1 MIWYFKS
8 NQKQIAEN
16 RKEETE
22 REREYLPGAYL
33 CGLLQKPAQP
43 ATATPCRLPPLP
55 GGRARARRARPRAL
69 ATSCFS
75 GHLLLPRPLL
85 DDATERHAALALSH
99 SLPRLILSS
108 ALSPSL
114 PERSSS
120 PPTPFAAATATPSLP
135 LRIPELRP
143 DPMELHTDARDQRR
157 PQSTGAS
164 SSSSPVPG
172 DRRRKFAVAEAS
184 PSSPT
189 PPFDPL

>member
-1 MIWYFKS
+1 M
-8 NQKQIAEN
+8 KQN
-16 RKEETE
+16 RT
-22 REREYLPGAYL
+22 YLTPTYL
-33 CGLLQKPAQP
+33 AQLLPLAQP
-43 ATATPCRLPPLP
+43 TAASLPCRLPPLP
-55 GGRARARRARPRAL
+55 GGRARARRARPRAP

-135 LRIPELRP
+135 LHTPELRP

-164 SSSSPVPG
+164 LSSSPVPG
-172 DRRRKFAVAEAS
+172 DHRRKFASSRAS
-184 PSSPT
+184 PASSSTLLVPT
-189 PPFDPL
+189 